1 MQSTLGGPRRLPVRT
16 GASGNTATEDLVYML
31 QRMGYDTG
39 IDFEKLLAA
48 AKYQKSFIDG
58 IYSGHQQNINT
69 KTPPCC

>member
-1 MQSTLGGPRRLPVRT
+1 
-16 GASGNTATEDLVYML
+16 ML